1 MNSPDAAH
9 ADPCRSCGHI
19 CRRSEMIKA
28 ARVLKRQNARGWYCK
43 ACAGRVARLE
53 TLLTGMKPENAP
65 KPRRHA
71 TPKHPRPPKPR
82 RHS

>member
-19 CRRSEMIKA
+19 CRRSEMVKA

-43 ACAGRVARLE
+43 ACANRTMNLAG
-53 TLLTGMKPENAP
+53 LLAGIRPEN
-65 KPRRHA
+65 
-71 TPKHPRPPKPR
+71 TPKPR